1 MDDII
6 SRGVQCALELLPQA
20 PWPAPE
26 LKEDE
31 LPRPKKARTGP
42 LGKAEAALVEA
53 PAWLRA
59 YERAPWAAT
68 PQYQQRIERETIWP
82 LYDLIIITPSLDK
95 VPALTEAL
103 VDALAMDA
111 KTAEKMATAAVL
123 NPVPAMIAVPKEAT
137 DLVRKRLAGLVRTE
151 VPRSVWDKL

>member
-6 SRGVQCALELLPQA
+6 SRGVQCAVDLLPRA
-20 PWPAPE
+20 PWPAPQ
-26 LKEDE
+26 LAEDE

-59 YERAPWAAT
+59 YERAPWAET
-68 PQYQQRIERETIWP
+68 PEYRERIERETIWP
-82 LYDLIIITPSLDK
+82 LYDLIIITPSMDK
-95 VPALTEAL
+95 VAALAEAL
-103 VDALAMDA
+103 SDALGMDG
-111 KTAEKMATAAVL
+111 KIAERMAVAAVM

-137 DLVRKRLAGLVRTE
+137 DIVRKRLAGLVRTE